1 MDDVRRTP
9 SHGVRIEDLVEQVH
23 PPLDHPSALVANTA
37 RTASADEVGPGV
49 VIGWVSARCQTPGQ
63 AGPGRPPQLA
73 SLLKGAEGPE
83 VLHAV
88 LAVAEGDAVFGPSV
102 ARRIVTFYSGGDE
115 PYAAHAFPELTVRER
130 QVLDLLA
137 SGVRNRE
144 IARRL
149 GLSEKTVRN
158 HVSAVDEVAGA
169 RPHRRR
175 DQGSRRRPRTPLKPG
190 SPPCPDSAPSRRP
203 SWSPFPT
210 GTGNPPR
217 PAGIPDTSAWAPGV
231 VRWCSSDQQQ
241 RRRHV
246 TITPSRPSCRS

>member
-37 RTASADEVGPGV
+37 TTASADEVGSGV

-102 ARRIVTFYSGGDE
+102 ARRIMTFYSGGDE
-115 PYAAHAFPELTVRER
+115 PYAVQAFRSSRCGSGRLWTCWPQASATER
-130 QVLDLLA
+130 
-137 SGVRNRE
+137 S
-144 IARRL
+144 
-149 GLSEKTVRN
+149 
-158 HVSAVDEVAGA
+158 
-169 RPHRRR
+169 R
-175 DQGSRRRPRTPLKPG
+175 DGWA
-190 SPPCPDSAPSRRP
+190 CPRRP
-203 SWSPFPT
+203 SATTSPRLMKLQAPDRT
-210 GTGNPPR
+210 AAAIKAR
-217 PAGIPDTSAWAPGV
+217 DAGLGH
-231 VRWCSSDQQQ
+231 R
-241 RRRHV
+241 
-246 TITPSRPSCRS
+246 

>member
-37 RTASADEVGPGV
+37 RTASADEVGSGV

-73 SLLKGAEGPE
+73 RKVSACSVSEPGS
-83 VLHAV
+83 AV
-88 LAVAEGDAVFGPSV
+88 
-102 ARRIVTFYSGGDE
+102 SGGDE
-115 PYAAHAFPELTVRER
+115 PYAVQAFRAHGAGAAGSGPAGLRRPQPRDRATAGPVREDR
-130 QVLDLLA
+130 PQP
-137 SGVRNRE
+137 
-144 IARRL
+144 
-149 GLSEKTVRN
+149 

-203 SWSPFPT
+203 SWSP
-210 GTGNPPR
+210 
-217 PAGIPDTSAWAPGV
+217 IPDRDGK
-231 VRWCSSDQQQ
+231 SSRTGRD
-241 RRRHV
+241 
-246 TITPSRPSCRS
+246 P

>member
-9 SHGVRIEDLVEQVH
+9 SHGVRVQDLVEQVR

-73 SLLKGAEGPE
+73 RKVSACSVSEPGS
-83 VLHAV
+83 AV
-88 LAVAEGDAVFGPSV
+88 
-102 ARRIVTFYSGGDE
+102 SGGDE
-115 PYAAHAFPELTVRER
+115 PYAVQAFPELTVRER

-175 DQGSRRRPRTPLKPG
+175 YQGSRRRPRTPLKPG

-203 SWSPFPT
+203 SWSP
-210 GTGNPPR
+210 
-217 PAGIPDTSAWAPGV
+217 IPDRDGK
-231 VRWCSSDQQQ
+231 SSRTGRD
-241 RRRHV
+241 
-246 TITPSRPSCRS
+246 P